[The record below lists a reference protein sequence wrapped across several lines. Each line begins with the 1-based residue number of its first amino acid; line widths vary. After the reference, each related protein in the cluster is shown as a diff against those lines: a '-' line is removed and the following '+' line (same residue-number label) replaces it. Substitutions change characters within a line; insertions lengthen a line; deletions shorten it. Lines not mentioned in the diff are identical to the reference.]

1 MAGDEPAGMPYKHMK
16 GFTLPLNYNT
26 ADQAPAIFKALAED
40 GTVVMPMQPDFS
52 AKTSGVV
59 NDRFGTLW
67 IVNRQ
72 IHDYL

>member
-1 MAGDEPAGMPYKHMK
+1 MAGDDLPGMPYKHMK

-52 AKTSGVV
+52 AKTSGVM

-67 IVNRQ
+67 IVNR
-72 IHDYL
+72 HMDNYL

>member
-1 MAGDEPAGMPYKHMK
+1 MAGDDLPGIPYKHMK

-26 ADQAPAIFKALAED
+26 ADQAPAIFKALAKD
-40 GTVVMPMQPDFS
+40 GTIVMPMQPDFS

-59 NDRFGTLW
+59 NHRFGTLW